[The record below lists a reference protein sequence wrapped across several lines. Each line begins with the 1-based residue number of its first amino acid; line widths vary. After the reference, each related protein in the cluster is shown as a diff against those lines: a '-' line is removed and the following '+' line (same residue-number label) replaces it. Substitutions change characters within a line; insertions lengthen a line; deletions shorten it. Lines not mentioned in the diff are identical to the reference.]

1 MLSLITPKFKGQVGL
16 YRDDGL
22 AVCNA
27 TAKKIEKIKQAVSE
41 IFKSNGLKITIEANK
56 KTINFLDVTLDLPS
70 GSYKPFMKP
79 NNKVLYVHRQS
90 NHPPALLK
98 NIPDNINKRLT
109 SISSSQKVFDDAIP
123 PYQKALDESGY
134 KHKLTYNPQ
143 PKRKRNHQRK
153 VIWYNPPWN
162 ANVKTNLG
170 RKFLNIIDRCFPN
183 GHPLH
188 KIFNKHT
195 LKLSYSC
202 MPNMKSIISS
212 HNKALLSDYHRSQTQ
227 TDEKECNCRKKDQCP
242 LDEKCLTQNVV
253 YQATVSTQSSPETYI
268 SLATNFKERYR
279 NHTASFQHQI
289 KRNETELS
297 KHIWALKDNNK
308 PFDIKWRIIKQCRPY
323 SNVSNK
329 CNLCL
334 FEKFIIICRK
344 NLCSLNKRNEL
355 ASKFVPPQK
364 QIPTQEYFVK

>member
-1 MLSLITPKFKGQVGL
+1 M
-16 YRDDGL
+16 
-22 AVCNA
+22 
-27 TAKKIEKIKQAVSE
+27 
-41 IFKSNGLKITIEANK
+41 
-56 KTINFLDVTLDLPS
+56 
-70 GSYKPFMKP
+70 
-79 NNKVLYVHRQS
+79 
-90 NHPPALLK
+90 
-98 NIPDNINKRLT
+98 
-109 SISSSQKVFDDAIP
+109 
-123 PYQKALDESGY
+123 
-134 KHKLTYNPQ
+134 
-143 PKRKRNHQRK
+143 
-153 VIWYNPPWN
+153 
-162 ANVKTNLG
+162 KTNLG
-170 RKFLNIIDRCFPN
+170 RKFLNIIDRCFPNLN

-253 YQATVSTQSSPETYI
+253 YQATVCTQSPSETYVG
-268 SLATNFKERYR
+268 LATNFKERYR
-279 NHTASFQHQI
+279 NHTASFRHQS
-289 KRNETELS
+289 KRNDTELS

-334 FEKFIIICRK
+334 FEKFIIICKK

-355 ASKFVPPQK
+355 ASSCPHRNRYLLKN
-364 QIPTQEYFVK
+364 IL